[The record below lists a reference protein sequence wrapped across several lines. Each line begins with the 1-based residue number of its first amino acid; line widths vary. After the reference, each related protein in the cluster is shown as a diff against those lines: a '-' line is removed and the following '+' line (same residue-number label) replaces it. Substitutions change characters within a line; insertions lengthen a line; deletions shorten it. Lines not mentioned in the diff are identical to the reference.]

1 MIFRVTTRTV
11 VVVLGF
17 AAGIIAVSA
26 ADVVIAPTVR
36 NWSQAFFSKEGYHTL
51 TLRGAEMKPIG
62 KDRVDVVDLNIIRW
76 SGESLAKVDT
86 TIISPEA
93 TFLIEEKFASG
104 KKAVRIIRDDFE
116 VTGVDWSYDYA
127 QKKISIAKHTHV
139 VFKASMPDFLK

>member
-1 MIFRVTTRTV
+1 MMLKSKMRAGALA
-11 VVVLGF
+11 LGI
-17 AAGIIAVSA
+17 ATGVIAVSA

-116 VTGVDWSYDYA
+116 VTGEDWSYDYA